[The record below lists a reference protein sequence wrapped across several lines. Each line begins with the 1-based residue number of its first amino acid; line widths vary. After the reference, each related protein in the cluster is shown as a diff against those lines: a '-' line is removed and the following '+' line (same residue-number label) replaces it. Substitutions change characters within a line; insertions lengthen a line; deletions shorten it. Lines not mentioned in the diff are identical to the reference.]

1 MNPALA
7 KLREQIKQCE
17 EFIAL
22 CERIKQLEKLQEAP
36 LSAKKQ
42 KFELQRG
49 EAMIQLQLVC
59 AEIQRLEEILSGRD
73 RFVAPFE
80 QEQITGLIRTAR
92 IREGTMR
99 FSVESSTKQMENID
113 NELAKTAREL
123 EELYPKLEE
132 GIVTAGL
139 DPDTVGDRL
148 AGLKREKELLVEE
161 MKAEVSTR
169 RSDEEM
175 REQRRKKSL
184 PAEGGAVPLT
194 DFYELLIEDLMQAK
208 KNVEVVT
215 PYVSGARSREI
226 MAVLAQLVANG
237 KNVIVYTKPVDEQD
251 PDSKEDLR
259 DVLTA
264 AHKHRLTVIQRSGL
278 EYNAVFIDNFIC
290 WEGSV
295 NILADSSSQDAMRRT
310 TASMHVRKLRH
321 FILAE
326 SGQSDSGP
334 GPYYQ

>member
-1 MNPALA
+1 MNPALSR
-7 KLREQIKQCE
+7 LRDQIKQCE

-36 LSAKKQ
+36 LIAKKQ
-42 KFELQRG
+42 KLEMQRG
-49 EAMIQLQLVC
+49 EAMIQLQMVC

-80 QEQITGLIRTAR
+80 QEQINSLIRTAR

-99 FSVESSTKQMENID
+99 FSVENSTKQMESID
-113 NELAKTAREL
+113 REIAKNALEL

-139 DPDTVGDRL
+139 DPDTVGAHL
-148 AGLKREKELLVEE
+148 AGLKSEKERLIDE
-161 MKAEVSTR
+161 MKSEVSTR
-169 RSDEEM
+169 QTAEEV
-175 REQRRKKSL
+175 RAQQSRKPL
-184 PAEGGAVPLT
+184 PVEGGVVRQS
-194 DFYELLIEDLMQAK
+194 DFYELLVEDLMQTK
-208 KNVEVVT
+208 KSVEVVT
-215 PYVSGARSREI
+215 PYVSGTRAREI

-237 KNVIVYTKPVDEQD
+237 RNVTVYTKPSDEQD
-251 PDSKEDLR
+251 PGSQEDLR
-259 DVLTA
+259 TILTA

-290 WEGSV
+290 WEGSINV
-295 NILADSSSQDAMRRT
+295 MAGSSSQDTMRRT

-321 FILAE
+321 FILTE
-326 SGQSDSGP
+326 SGGQTDGSH
-334 GPYYQ
+334 YQ